1 LKFRF
6 LFCCLLA
13 LTTTLAGTRITQAA
27 TDPAAARLAKQARKE
42 QDAGHIVRAYMLY
55 AEAAARDPQNTSYK
69 VNRDAIEPLAKL
81 LTKAEVEKP
90 DISAD
95 IEAAEKTAPGKGPAI
110 ETASRAEWE
119 SEEKLQPIPRIQ
131 ADPSKHDFDI
141 VADENEL
148 FRQVAAAY
156 GVQAVWEPN
165 HENRPGIRF
174 RIAQADFRTALE
186 ALTAAT
192 NTFVFPVS
200 SKVIFFGQ
208 DTEAKRAELEPV
220 VLLTFPVP
228 NALDERDLVE
238 TANAVRAVLNLRS
251 IGWDSANRT
260 ILIRD
265 RITKARIA
273 RDLFDSL
280 LLPKAQVALEVQFL
294 TFDTDRSYH
303 YGASLQTTYE
313 MLDFGAAAAS
323 KSLLS
328 PLTTFSVSN
337 YFTFGGGATIF
348 GLGLTEATLF
358 ASYSRSFSRNLYDAT
373 VLVDDGGTATF
384 HVGDQ
389 YPIPQSLYTGFAQSS
404 PSIYNPVGQFTMED
418 LGIVVKMTPR
428 INGDGNLWLDV
439 DAEYKALGTQTFN
452 TVPTVLQR
460 EFKGTVTLREGEW
473 AVLAG
478 MDQSTRSI
486 TRNGLL
492 GLSQIPGLNQVLAE
506 NSRDAATSST
516 LLVIK
521 PMITRLPMSSWISP
535 QYYIGPLR
543 GERVLM

>member
-1 LKFRF
+1 MKFPF
-6 LFCCLLA
+6 LFLCLFA
-13 LTTTLAGTRITQAA
+13 LAGTWAAQAA
-27 TDPAAARLAKQARKE
+27 TDPAAAQLAKQAHKE

-55 AEAAARDPQNTSYK
+55 AEAAARDPQNPSYK

-81 LTKAEVEKP
+81 LIKAEVEKP

-95 IEAAEKTAPGKGPAI
+95 IEAAEKPAPGKEPVI
-110 ETASRAEWE
+110 EAASRAEWE
-119 SEEKLQPIPRIQ
+119 AKEKLQPIPQVQ
-131 ADPSKHDFDI
+131 ADRGKHDFDI
-141 VADENEL
+141 VADENDVL
-148 FRQVAAAY
+148 RQVAAAY
-156 GVQAVWEPN
+156 GVEAVWEPN
-165 HENRPGIRF
+165 RENRPGIRF
-174 RIAQADFRTALE
+174 QIAQADFRTALE
-186 ALTAAT
+186 AVTAAT
-192 NTFVFPVS
+192 DTFVFPVS
-200 SKVIFFGQ
+200 SKVIFFAQ
-208 DTEAKRAELEPV
+208 DTEIKRAELEPV

-228 NALDERDLVE
+228 NALNERDLVE
-238 TANAVRAVLNLRS
+238 AANAVRAVLNLKA

-265 RITKARIA
+265 RITRARVA
-273 RDLFDSL
+273 RDLFDAL
-280 LLPKAQVALEVQFL
+280 LLPKAQVELEVQFL
-294 TFDTDRSYH
+294 TFDTDRSSH
-303 YGASLQTTYE
+303 YGASLQTAYQ
-313 MLDFGAAAAS
+313 MLDFGAVAAS
-323 KSLLS
+323 KSFLA
-328 PLTTFSVSN
+328 PVTSVSN

-358 ASYSRSFSRNLYDAT
+358 ASYSGSFSRNLYDVT
-373 VLVDDGGTATF
+373 VFVDDGGTATL

-418 LGIVVKMTPR
+418 LGIVVKMIPR
-428 INGDGNLWLDV
+428 INGDGDLWLDV

-452 TVPTVLQR
+452 TVPAVLQR

-478 MDQSTRSI
+478 MDQNSRSI

-492 GLSQIPGLNQVLAE
+492 GLSQIPGLNQILAE
-506 NSRDAATSST
+506 NNRDAATSST

-521 PMITRLPMSSWISP
+521 PTITRLPMSSSISP
-535 QYYIGPLR
+535 QYFIGPVR

>member
-1 LKFRF
+1 LKFRSF
-6 LFCCLLA
+6 FYYFFA
-13 LTTTLAGTRITQAA
+13 LISVLSGVRAVHAA
-27 TDPAAARLAKQARKE
+27 TDAGAARLAKQARKE

-81 LTKAEVEKP
+81 LTKAEVARP

-95 IEAAEKTAPGKGPAI
+95 IEAAEKTAPGKEPAI

-119 SEEKLQPIPRIQ
+119 NQEKLQPIPQIR
-131 ADPSKHDFDI
+131 ADPGIHDFDI
-141 VADENEL
+141 VADENDL
-148 FRQVAAAY
+148 LRQVAAAY

-165 HENRPGIRF
+165 HENRSGVRF

-200 SKVIFFGQ
+200 NKVIFFAQ
-208 DTEAKRAELEPV
+208 DTEAKRAQFEPV

-228 NALDERDLVE
+228 NALDDRDLVE
-238 TANAVRAVLNLRS
+238 TANAIRAVLNLKA

-265 RITKARIA
+265 RITRARVA
-273 RDLFDSL
+273 RNLFDAL
-280 LLPKAQVALEVQFL
+280 LLPKAQVALEVQVL
-294 TFDTDRSYH
+294 TFDTDRSSH
-303 YGASLQTTYE
+303 YGASLQTAYE
-313 MLDFGAAAAS
+313 MLDFGALAVS
-323 KSLLS
+323 KSLLAPVAS
-328 PLTTFSVSN
+328 ASN

-348 GLGLTEATLF
+348 GVGLTEANLF
-358 ASYSRSFSRNLYDAT
+358 AGYSGSFSRNLYDAS
-373 VLVDDGGTATF
+373 VFVDDGGTASF

-418 LGIVVKMTPR
+418 LGILVKITPR
-428 INGDGNLWLDV
+428 INGDGDLWLDV
-439 DAEYKALGTQTFN
+439 DAAYKALGTQTFN
-452 TVPTVLQR
+452 TVPAVLQR

-473 AVLAG
+473 AILAG
-478 MDQSTRSI
+478 MDQSSRSI
-486 TRNGLL
+486 TRSGLL
-492 GLSQIPGLNQVLAE
+492 GLSQIPGLNQVFAE
-506 NSRDAATSST
+506 NNRDRATSST

-521 PMITRLPMSSWISP
+521 PTITRLPMPSSISP
-535 QYYIGPLR
+535 QYFIGPLR
-543 GERVLM
+543 GERVVM